1 MAGDYDLVV
10 IGGGEAGVAAATKA
24 ARLQARVALVEQGRS
39 IDPGYV
45 TRRVL
50 LEASR
55 SRYSDPF
62 SLNSSSAAE
71 IDRAALVVQLQQWAD
86 ATVSRL
92 ADLHAPAVLA
102 SLGVEVIVGSGA
114 FYRKPTLG
122 FEVNGRSLRSRHYF
136 LAADSCLVPSSPV
149 SPSPVSLDPVSPHI
163 DGLQTVGFLDVSAIE
178 PAHLRQLDSLVV
190 LGKGPAS
197 VELSQALARLGWRVT
212 LATSDDRLLPQV
224 DPEAAQLIQA
234 HLEAEGVRVLS
245 YAPVT
250 QVRSIDRKKWVQV
263 GKQAIEADE
272 ILIETSRPPDLAT
285 LNLEAAQVRWSPAEG
300 LALNAKL
307 QTTNPHIYACT
318 SHSHFSPQAAKQE
331 AHRAIENA
339 LFPRRSALPLSSVCA
354 VYTQPELAYIGLTE
368 VQAQQSGLDTQI
380 LRQYFKSLAQ
390 AQLQSDTT
398 GFCKLILRRNGTI
411 LGAHIVGSHASELI
425 SPIALAMQQGLKVQ
439 SLADLVAPSL
449 GEIVSQTAMEWEY
462 ERSRQS
468 LWQRI
473 SRIWRLD

>member
-136 LAADSCLVPSSPV
+136 LAAGSCLVPS
-149 SPSPVSLDPVSPHI
+149 SPVSLDPVSPHI

-212 LATSDDRLLPQV
+212 LATSDDRLLPQS

-245 YAPVT
+245 HAPVT

-263 GKQAIEADE
+263 GKQAIEA
-272 ILIETSRPPDLAT
+272 
-285 LNLEAAQVRWSPAEG
+285 
-300 LALNAKL
+300 
-307 QTTNPHIYACT
+307 
-318 SHSHFSPQAAKQE
+318 
-331 AHRAIENA
+331 
-339 LFPRRSALPLSSVCA
+339 
-354 VYTQPELAYIGLTE
+354 
-368 VQAQQSGLDTQI
+368 
-380 LRQYFKSLAQ
+380 
-390 AQLQSDTT
+390 
-398 GFCKLILRRNGTI
+398 
-411 LGAHIVGSHASELI
+411 
-425 SPIALAMQQGLKVQ
+425 
-439 SLADLVAPSL
+439 
-449 GEIVSQTAMEWEY
+449 
-462 ERSRQS
+462 
-468 LWQRI
+468 
-473 SRIWRLD
+473 